1 MVDALDSGSSGAF
14 TPVWVRVPP
23 PALGMIPKG
32 LAESAGR
39 KVSGFAFSPRVV
51 FGTFGEWWA

>member
-1 MVDALDSGSSGAF
+1 
-14 TPVWVRVPP
+14 
-23 PALGMIPKG
+23 MIPKG

-39 KVSGFAFSPRVV
+39 KVSGSAFSPRVV